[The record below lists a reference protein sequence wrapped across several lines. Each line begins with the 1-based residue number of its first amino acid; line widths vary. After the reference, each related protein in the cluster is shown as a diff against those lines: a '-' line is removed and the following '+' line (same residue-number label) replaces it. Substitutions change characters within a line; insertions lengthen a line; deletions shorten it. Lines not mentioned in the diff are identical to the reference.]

1 MDLLDVAVFVGY
13 AVVVLVVL
21 VVAVAVFRTG
31 QPRSARRSAATH
43 LGNRFRAWRQR

>member
-1 MDLLDVAVFVGY
+1 MDLLDVAVIVGY

-31 QPRSARRSAATH
+31 QPRSARHSTAAH
-43 LGNRFRAWRQR
+43 LGNRFRARRQR